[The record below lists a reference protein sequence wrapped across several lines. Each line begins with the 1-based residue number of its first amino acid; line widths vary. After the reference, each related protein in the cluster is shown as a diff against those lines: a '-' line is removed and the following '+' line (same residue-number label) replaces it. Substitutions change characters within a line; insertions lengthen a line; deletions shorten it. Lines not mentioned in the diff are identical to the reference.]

1 MGDHVTATAAI
12 QFTDLTLGYDQ
23 HPAVHH
29 LDGEIREGAL
39 IALVGPNGAGKST
52 LLKAII
58 GRLRPLG
65 GMVLVAP
72 RLGKHIAYLPQQS
85 EIDREFPIGVLEMVA
100 MGLWRRRGSFSG
112 YTREDRVEIG
122 RALSAV
128 GLEGFERRP
137 LGTLSGGQMQRALFA
152 RLLLQDAP
160 IILLDE
166 PFNSIDAK
174 TSLDLMHL
182 IERWHGERRTIVAVL
197 HDLTHVRTHFPDT
210 LLLARE
216 VIAWGKTADVLT
228 SANLLKARQISEAWD
243 EAAAFCR
250 RQPDDAA

>member
-1 MGDHVTATAAI
+1 MGDDVSAPPAI
-12 QFTDLTLGYDQ
+12 HFADLTLGDDQ

-29 LDGEIREGAL
+29 LDGEVREGAL
-39 IALVGPNGAGKST
+39 IAVVGPNGAGKST
-52 LLKAII
+52 LLKAIT
-58 GRLRPLG
+58 GNLRPLG
-65 GMVLVAP
+65 GKVLVSP
-72 RLGKHIAYLPQQS
+72 RLADHIAYLPQQS
-85 EIDREFPIGVLEMVA
+85 EIDRDFPIGVFEMVA
-100 MGLWRRRGSFSG
+100 MGLWRRRGSFG
-112 YTREDRVEIG
+112 GFTREDKAQVG

-128 GLEGFERRP
+128 GMDGFERRP

-174 TSLDLMHL
+174 TSLDLMAL
-182 IERWHGERRTIVAVL
+182 IERWHGERRTILAVL
-197 HDLTHVRTHFPDT
+197 HDLTQVRTHFPET

-216 VIAWGKTADVLT
+216 PVAWGTTAEVLT
-228 SANLLKARQISEAWD
+228 SVNLLKARQMSESWD

-250 RQPDDAA
+250 RNADDAA